1 MFFHAEKRVIFARI
15 AFICVYGHIM
25 RVNMH
30 IYAKYIIKKFCQMLD
45 AHAYARYNKYILD

>member
-45 AHAYARYNKYILD
+45 AHA